1 MQFVEAVRAGARPPR
16 LNPVGIA
23 RFVRANVLLSLAMFV
38 LGAMILLAFVGSS
51 IAPFDPEK
59 PNPRAFL
66 LAPSSTHIFGTDD
79 KGFDIFSRTIS
90 APKTDL
96 TIALAATAIG
106 FGFGSLL
113 GLLAGYGSGRGRIA
127 GSLAELLTRFMDIV
141 QSFPI
146 FIVALALVGVLGA
159 GTRQV
164 IEVLAILFTPIFF
177 RYVRAEVLLVRE
189 LTFIEAERAV
199 GNPVRRLMFHHVL
212 PNSVTTATVQASAV
226 IGYGILLTAGLSFVG
241 AGVRP
246 PTPEWGSMI
255 KSGAEQM
262 IAGKWWASVF
272 PGIAVGFTVFS
283 LAIVGE
289 AVRIR
294 WRGAGLSAF

>member
-1 MQFVEAVRAGARPPR
+1 M
-16 LNPVGIA
+16 
-23 RFVRANVLLSLAMFV
+23 
-38 LGAMILLAFVGSS
+38 
-51 IAPFDPEK
+51 
-59 PNPRAFL
+59 
-66 LAPSSTHIFGTDD
+66 
-79 KGFDIFSRTIS
+79 
-90 APKTDL
+90 
-96 TIALAATAIG
+96 
-106 FGFGSLL
+106 
-113 GLLAGYGSGRGRIA
+113 
-127 GSLAELLTRFMDIV
+127 
-141 QSFPI
+141 
-146 FIVALALVGVLGA
+146 
-159 GTRQV
+159 
-164 IEVLAILFTPIFF
+164 LAILFTPIFF

-272 PGIAVGFTVFS
+272 PGIAVGLTVFS

-294 WRGAGLSAF
+294 WRGAGT

>member
-1 MQFVEAVRAGARPPR
+1 MQFVEAVRAGVRPPR
-16 LNPVGIA
+16 LSPAGIA
-23 RFVRANVLLSLAMFV
+23 RFVRANLLLSLALLI
-38 LGAMILLAFVGSS
+38 LGVMIVLAFVGSS

-59 PNPRAFL
+59 PEARAFL
-66 LAPSSTHIFGTDD
+66 LAPSGSHIFGTDD

-90 APKTDL
+90 APRTDL
-96 TIALAATAIG
+96 TIALVATAIG
-106 FGFGSLL
+106 FVIGTLL

-127 GSLAELLTRFMDIV
+127 GSLAEVLTRFMDII
-141 QSFPI
+141 QSFPV

-164 IEVLAILFTPIFF
+164 IEVLAILFSPIFF

-199 GNPVRRLMFHHVL
+199 GNPVRRLMFNHVM

-246 PTPEWGSMI
+246 PTPEWGAMI

-262 IAGKWWASVF
+262 IVGKWWASVF
-272 PGIAVGFTVFS
+272 PGIAVGLTVFS